1 MSNKKMGKP
10 TDQRLAILRNLSVS
24 LLRNKRIIT
33 TTTRAKELKK
43 YLEKLICI
51 AIKNDLN
58 SKRLILKYINN
69 KHFLTQITDY
79 SRNLSAD
86 NGGYIK
92 MVKCGLRKGDAAEM
106 TQLQLK

>member
-1 MSNKKMGKP
+1 MSNKKLGRP
-10 TDQRLAILRNLSVS
+10 TDQRLAMLRNLSIS
-24 LLRNKRIIT
+24 LINNKKIIT

-43 YLEKLICI
+43 FLEKLICI
-51 AIKNDLN
+51 ANKNDLA
-58 SKRLILKYINN
+58 SKRLVLKYVNN
-69 KHFLTQITDY
+69 KHFLSQIIDY
-79 SRNLSAD
+79 SKTISIH